1 MTAPG
6 PPAMTGVWAL
16 AARAAIALGA
26 LATIHLAVLQEQPDL
41 AVAFLLWGLAA
52 AIAFGALR
60 AAGRK
65 AVFAAVVAL
74 VLAALGALQ
83 AVAPTFAPQ
92 VALVLPPTLGNLAVS
107 GLFAYTLLPGHEPA
121 IVRVARISR
130 GEPPPEPLASHARR
144 VTWIWALLPALVA
157 AVALMALG
165 LGGIHAWSWIA
176 NVANPVIL
184 CATFLGEHLYRGW
197 RLPQFGRPS
206 LLWTVRVMLDR
217 RAWPLPQP
225 GHV

>member
-1 MTAPG
+1 MTAPA
-6 PPAMTGVWAL
+6 PPAMADARAL
-16 AARAAIALGA
+16 AARGAIALAA
-26 LATIHLAVLQEQPDL
+26 LAAIHLAVLEGQPDL

-52 AIAFGALR
+52 VGVLGALR

-65 AVFAAVVAL
+65 AVLAGLLAL
-74 VLAALGALQ
+74 VLAALGVLQ
-83 AVAPTFAPQ
+83 AVAPAVAPQ
-92 VALVLPPTLGNLAVS
+92 IALVLPPTLGNLAVS

-130 GEPPPEPLASHARR
+130 GEPPPEPLAGHARR
-144 VTWIWALLPALVA
+144 VTWVWAVLPALIA
-157 AVALMALG
+157 AAALAALA

-176 NVANPVIL
+176 NVANPAIL

-197 RLPQFGRPS
+197 TLPQFGRPS

-217 RAWPLPQP
+217 RAWPLRQP